1 MSPKNK
7 QRTSAETAG
16 SAPTPKPQGGLWLEI
31 SPPLAPSSTD
41 VVHGANGSPSLA
53 LVPGQTHT
61 LKAQGS
67 RRYRLG
73 LRDPLQH
80 TEAGASTAHAVL
92 VLRHG
97 DDLWLS
103 NAQAATLVVNGFF
116 ATPENQLEIEQGDQ
130 TWRLDGWAST
140 ATPPTQ

>member
-1 MSPKNK
+1 MV
-7 QRTSAETAG
+7 
-16 SAPTPKPQGGLWLEI
+16 
-31 SPPLAPSSTD
+31 PSSTD
-41 VVHGANGSPSLA
+41 AVRGDNGSPLVA

-73 LRDPLQH
+73 LRDPLPH

-97 DDLWLS
+97 DDLWLRVRVLRACTS
-103 NAQAATLVVNGFF
+103 
-116 ATPENQLEIEQGDQ
+116 
-130 TWRLDGWAST
+130 
-140 ATPPTQ
+140 